1 MTYKRNIIITGGAGF
16 IGSHVVRLFVNKYPD
31 YKIINLDKLTY
42 AGNLANLKDIEEK
55 PNYRFVRMDIC
66 DFEGVLKLMQ
76 DEHVDGIIHLAAES
90 HVDRSIKDPFTFAQT
105 NVMGTLSL
113 LQAAKLYWESQ
124 PEPYK
129 VKVAEPVEAPTK
141 NDGPS
146 TSLGT
151 CVSCR
156 FYHISTDEVYGA
168 LELTHPE
175 GIEPPFSTK
184 ASSGKH
190 HLAFGD
196 KFFTEDLKY
205 QPHSPYSA
213 AKASSDHFVR
223 AFHDTYGLPTIIT
236 NCSNNYGPYQ
246 FPEKL
251 IPLFINNIRHRKPL
265 PVYGKGENVRDWLYV
280 EDHARAIDL
289 IFHQGQ
295 VGDTYNIGGFNEW
308 KNIDLIKVLIN
319 TVDRLLDRPEG
330 ADMDLITYVTDRAGH
345 DLRYAIDSTKLQKEL
360 GWEPSLQF
368 EEGIEKTARWYLDNQ
383 EWMDN
388 VTSGDYQKYYDDMYK
403 NR

>member
-1 MTYKRNIIITGGAGF
+1 MPFEIAEIIATFVNHENTLTMNIIITGGAGF

-42 AGNLANLKDIEEK
+42 AGNLANLKDIEDK
-55 PNYRFVRMDIC
+55 PNYKFVKMDIC
-66 DFEGVLKLMQ
+66 DFEGVLALMSREQ
-76 DEHVDGIIHLAAES
+76 VNGIIHLAAES

-113 LQAAKLYWESQ
+113 LQAAKTYWAE
-124 PEPYK
+124 
-129 VKVAEPVEAPTK
+129 VKTP
-141 NDGPS
+141 
-146 TSLGT
+146 
-151 CVSCR
+151 CR

-168 LELTHPE
+168 LEMTAPE
-175 GIEPPFSTK
+175 GIQPPFTTK

-190 HLAFGD
+190 HLAYGS

-223 AFHDTYGLPTIIT
+223 AFHDTYGLPTIVT

-289 IFHQGQ
+289 IFHKGEI
-295 VGDTYNIGGFNEW
+295 GETYNIGGFNEW
-308 KNIDLIKVLIN
+308 KNIDIIKVLIN
-319 TVDRLLDRPEG
+319 TVDRLLGRPEG

-345 DLRYAIDSTKLQKEL
+345 DLRYAIDSSKLQREL

-368 EEGIEKTARWYLDNQ
+368 EEGIEKTVRWYLDHQ
-383 EWMDN
+383 DWLDN
-388 VTSGDYQKYYDDMYK
+388 VTSGDYQKYYENMYK
-403 NR
+403 DR